1 MANWVFNTPTVDEA
15 PFGWSPLM
23 QRYRIT
29 RAISLVE
36 VSPCEYQQVRY
47 DAYTNEIG
55 AVNLPVNPNAQDTT
69 FWPAPS
75 AGLHY
80 FRGGY
85 EWIVDDAT
93 KACLLS
99 SDAGVTEDNF
109 TVLPGSFG
117 SGLYGDG
124 LYGGGVFGG

>member
-1 MANWVFNTPTVDEA
+1 MADWVFTTPTVREA

-23 QRYRIT
+23 QRYSMD
-29 RAISLVE
+29 RAISIVE
-36 VSPCEYQQVRY
+36 VSPCAYEQTRY

-55 AVNLPVNPNAQDTT
+55 AINLPANPNADDTD

-75 AGLHY
+75 VGLHY

-85 EWIVDDAT
+85 EWLVDDAT

-99 SDAGVTEDNF
+99 SDIGVTEANF
-109 TVLPGSFG
+109 VPPPGG
-117 SGLYGDG
+117 YGAGLYGDG
-124 LYGGGVFGG
+124 LYGG

>member
-1 MANWVFNTPTVDEA
+1 MSSWLFTTPTVDEA
-15 PFGWSPLM
+15 PFAWSPLM
-23 QRYRIT
+23 QRFRIS
-29 RAISLVE
+29 RGVSVVE
-36 VSPCEYQQVRY
+36 TAPCVYQQVRY

-55 AVNLPVNPNAQDTT
+55 ATNLPVNPNAQDVT

-85 EWIVDDAT
+85 DHIVDDAT

-99 SDAGVTEDNF
+99 SDIGVTEDNF
-109 TVLPGSFG
+109 VPAPGTYG
-117 SGLYGDG
+117 AGLYGDG
-124 LYGGGVFGG
+124 PYGG